1 MTAVYARRAS
11 ATRWCAGFI
20 SPHAITT
27 RCRDAWAPDAA
38 SHEIAGEVPPL
49 ALLEAKPAS
58 PKAKK
63 PRIAENVTPWYEEK
77 PTLECGKC
85 HHMYL
90 TKGGLR
96 QHKANSK
103 VRSCATW
110 KR

>member
-1 MTAVYARRAS
+1 MS
-11 ATRWCAGFI
+11 ATQSQRLDALE
-20 SPHAITT
+20 AIVA
-27 RCRDAWAPDAA
+27 R
-38 SHEIAGEVPPL
+38 IL

>member
-1 MTAVYARRAS
+1 MS
-11 ATRWCAGFI
+11 ATQSQRL
-20 SPHAITT
+20 
-27 RCRDAWAPDAA
+27 DALEANVAR
-38 SHEIAGEVPPL
+38 IL

-58 PKAKK
+58 APKVKK
-63 PRIAENVTPWYEEK
+63 PKVAEPVTPWYEEA